1 MLPIKEYTM
10 YIMERLTMKTIKKL
24 GLLDKDFLQG
34 MALFMLPVLLKVI
47 S

>member
-10 YIMERLTMKTIKKL
+10 YIMERLTMKTLKKL
-24 GLLDKDFLQG
+24 GLLDADFLQG
-34 MALFMLPVLLKVI
+34 MSVFAFALLIGVI